1 MSKWA
6 FVIFSETTGPIGTKF
21 GSNVHWRVLKSSH
34 MCIIYVPVYGFDPWL
49 VIKSANIGR
58 IHCSLQMKERNPL
71 YLKLQ
76 SRLQIISFPGS
87 ILSTCH
93 LWKCR
98 YRVYWNISYP
108 LSILKVIF
116 LKSNPETLILPLER
130 GCNPTLCYGKC
141 WPNILSKATF
151 NKTNFW
157 FIFSHFCYI
166 KS

>member
-1 MSKWA
+1 MRYVCTCLYVNSSIDCNINLVSSIKYQCGSIKIWN
-6 FVIFSETTGPIGTKF
+6 KF
-21 GSNVHWRVLKSSH
+21 W
-34 MCIIYVPVYGFDPWL
+34 M
-49 VIKSANIGR
+49 ANLCTVNMNI
-58 IHCSLQMKERNPL
+58 LNM
-71 YLKLQ
+71 
-76 SRLQIISFPGS
+76 GS

-157 FIFSHFCYI
+157 FIFSHFYYI

>member
-1 MSKWA
+1 
-6 FVIFSETTGPIGTKF
+6 
-21 GSNVHWRVLKSSH
+21 
-34 MCIIYVPVYGFDPWL
+34 
-49 VIKSANIGR
+49 
-58 IHCSLQMKERNPL
+58 MKERNPL

-87 ILSTCH
+87 ILSMCH

-166 KS
+166 KSLFSYSICSYLLYKGWPFQICFRFLSIRIGILYSTPG